1 VRRRTNY
8 RGQLRIDE
16 RRIDRF
22 GGLRNPISGIGI
34 RNASSTSNKAD

>member
-1 VRRRTNY
+1 MRCRTNH

-16 RRIDRF
+16 RLIDRF

-34 RNASSTSNKAD
+34 A